1 MSVLNEKHVK
11 YTCINCNF
19 FKKRPLKKILK
30 LNNSENL
37 RYSVNLKKSEI
48 WKILKIWPF
57 LKEFWG
63 LPCREIEQDLNLKI
77 QKVWPEARRN
87 KNKNNNTPT
96 HPMTMPL
103 KRLVKHKTCWD
114 IPTKAKGTIY
124 KFLVKL
130 STTYSNKFSDQVCNN
145 LKN

>member
-63 LPCREIEQDLNLKI
+63 LPCREIEQDLSLKI

-103 KRLVKHKTCWD
+103 KRLVKTKTSVSQRHTW
-114 IPTKAKGTIY
+114 AKDDLNVDGLC
-124 KFLVKL
+124 KKL
-130 STTYSNKFSDQVCNN
+130 CDDLFWFT
-145 LKN
+145 